1 MLDKIIT
8 VSTLSQ
14 FLINIKNY
22 ISTIFNNKQDTLI
35 SGSNIKTIN
44 GVSMLGSGN
53 INVNTKPLVSTTD
66 SNIELLPNV
75 YYRKTNQSS
84 SITITLAA
92 ESDSTILNEYLIE
105 FTTANTGTTISL
117 PSSIK

>member
-53 INVNTKPLVSTTD
+53 INVNAKPLISTSD
-66 SNIELLPNV
+66 SNIDLLPNV

-84 SITITLAA
+84 SITITLVA
-92 ESDSTILNEYLIE
+92 ETDLTILNEYLIE
-105 FTTANTGTTISL
+105 FTTASTGTTVSL